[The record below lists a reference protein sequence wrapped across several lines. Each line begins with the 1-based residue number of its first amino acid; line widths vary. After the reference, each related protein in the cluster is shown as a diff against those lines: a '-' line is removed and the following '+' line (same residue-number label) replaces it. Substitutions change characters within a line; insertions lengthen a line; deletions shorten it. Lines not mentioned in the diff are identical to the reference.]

1 MIKRILSIL
10 FLCITLLMCSC
21 FSSNN
26 SLNTEGNENNNDVQ
40 PMNSMNFDEK
50 YQFYSERYPNKN
62 ILVWVTDLG
71 SPYELEL
78 NDYLYENNYDYI
90 ICFKTSLE
98 GIEDE
103 SGNFISTNAEFVSK
117 IIQNGEQIDIL
128 DSLAL
133 INGMDVISNSYYN
146 FINCSYFEPLD
157 DYLKDEKYQ
166 DIIKSMPQK
175 YWDSYKYNG
184 KIYGVDNSF
193 SSLYYD
199 NGYKISNEIFEKSD
213 LTTDDFQKPLSEI
226 EPTIKEVFEKTKK
239 RMNFN
244 FCYFTSDFF
253 PASYIT
259 EGIGIVGNKL
269 VNIFEQNE
277 TKNYYKLLTSLESKG
292 YAAIDSAVIDSTG
305 IELTQASAAYGEII
319 KNNRWDKTNVF
330 YKQNNYIHEP
340 YKATGIYSGSKNK
353 EQAFDLLM
361 NVFYNEDFN
370 NIITYGIKG
379 KQYEIED
386 GKVKMKLDESNPY
399 SQQYDIKCSVCI
411 WYNNPMISL
420 PCDESDTV
428 IQKLDYYKA
437 YENAE
442 FLDGFGF
449 FFDGTSI
456 KDTYLKVMD
465 TVESLKISGKDID
478 SYMKEFNKKLYDA
491 GLQEVLDEANR
502 QLEEYHNKNN

>member
-1 MIKRILSIL
+1 
-10 FLCITLLMCSC
+10 MCSC

-26 SLNTEGNENNNDVQ
+26 SLNTESNENNNDVQ

-90 ICFKTSLE
+90 VCFKNITSH
-98 GIEDE
+98 IEDE
-103 SGNFISTNAEFVSK
+103 NGQFISTYIEYIPQMIKNE
-117 IIQNGEQIDIL
+117 EQFDIL
-128 DSLAL
+128 DNLSL
-133 INGMDVISNSYYN
+133 IDGMDVISNAYY
-146 FINCSYFEPLD
+146 YFADNKIYEPLD
-157 DYLKDEKYQ
+157 TYLDSDKYLK
-166 DIIKSMPQK
+166 IKNSMPQK

-199 NGYKISNEIFEKSD
+199 NGYSISNEVFKKCD
-213 LTTDDFQKPLSEI
+213 LKPEDFQKPLSEF

-253 PASYIT
+253 PANYVT
-259 EGIGIVGNKL
+259 EGIGVVDKKVI
-269 VNIFEQNE
+269 NIFEQNE

-292 YAAIDSAVIDSTG
+292 YAAIDSAVIDSTC

-399 SQQYDIKCSVCI
+399 GQQYDIKCSVCI

-428 IQKLDYYKA
+428 IQSLNYYKA

-502 QLEEYHNKNN
+502 QLEEFYEKNN